1 MWKIYG
7 IPNLFLLISVSLTVS
22 LPTSLSLSLARL
34 VWQMLCVCGSMVSV
48 LLLLLFNFH
57 IVSLFNTFREFLF
70 QHSWKYD
77 TVVYWA
83 TERKRK
89 STTPRVNVCRACNEE
104 KSGKLMHAINQ
115 PYTSIQTTIF
125 FPSNSTRQIH
135 RLPFQ
140 ETRKKKMKEKK
151 RNWNASK

>member
-22 LPTSLSLSLARL
+22 LPTSLSLSRSLGVADA
-34 VWQMLCVCGSMVSV
+34 VCMWFNGFV
-48 LLLLLFNFH
+48 LLLLLFNFY

-140 ETRKKKMKEKK
+140 ETRKKKMEEKK